1 MMEVEEN
8 ENDIKNSNQISTS
21 SQKDII
27 DLIPTNNTSSYIKIV
42 KELNY
47 DIYPKY
53 EYFNFKKDNYI
64 INKNNIPS
72 EDIGIIIDNGS
83 FECRAGWSICNEPN
97 ISCRN
102 ILAKPKINDGNYT
115 PFIVGNNIFEYEQGK
130 INKKSPF
137 EKNIIAHFNT
147 QEHILDHIFSNL
159 NITDNNINHP
169 ILITEP
175 VCNLSFSR
183 KCMTELMFELYGVPS
198 LAYGIDM
205 LYSYYYNNYDKI
217 KKDMGLG
224 NCLIISS
231 SNQVTHIVPI
241 IENKIDIKKTR
252 RISIGSENAKDLL
265 MKSLHLKYPEIKQ
278 KLTNEVIQDIYHN
291 YTMTALDYDKQLKLI
306 ELLHK
311 DEQEKYHK
319 LDLVNVYGSLDMYQK
334 VLDSYKEEKN
344 NNDKIIFKKN
354 NFSYLKPY
362 TNLVN
367 YIDEKENNFEKNI
380 LNKLYFFKKPFMGVL
395 PYITKEELKAK
406 QEAKNEQIKR
416 LREIMKKKREENYK
430 NMKIEL
436 EQLENMIA
444 LKEQDKFKFEEIL
457 TNTGYENAEEIQQ
470 RINKLNTKLNND
482 IQHLE
487 QTHPEDIE
495 SKWYL
500 LSMPDEDLTEAQIKM
515 KRIQKMQKNA
525 YYNRLE
531 KRENARREKE
541 KIENL
546 KKENKEKYLVSLYR
560 NKKEILERLAKYEE
574 LKRDMVNR
582 HSKTNMKRM
591 QTLAELGKDSN
602 EGGSGGS
609 SSKGEDDDFGKN
621 DEDWEIYREVN
632 KNNINEEEEE
642 DMNRLHDIE
651 NQIAE
656 IDKMFYSNVQQYQY
670 NFYQENDYFIL
681 GVEQFRCAELLFKP
695 YIIGIEQAGIIEI
708 ISQIFKNM
716 SYDTQINLAKNIF
729 ITGGNTYYPFLKE
742 RIYHDLKSYL
752 PVGSE
757 INVMRAKEPI
767 LDAWKGARLFFND
780 TYVND
785 GKNEN
790 KLRNTIYITK
800 REYNEYGVDY
810 FKEHFCGNIKINNY

>member
-8 ENDIKNSNQISTS
+8 DKIEEVKNDNKINDITEIV
-21 SQKDII
+21 
-27 DLIPTNNTSSYIKIV
+27 PTNDTSSYIKIV

-47 DIYPKY
+47 DILPKY

-64 INKNNIPS
+64 SDYEGTSQENV
-72 EDIGIIIDNGS
+72 GIIIDNGS
-83 FECRAGWSICNEPN
+83 YQCRAGWSICNEPN
-97 ISCRN
+97 ICCRN
-102 ILAKPKINDGNYT
+102 ILAKPKINDGNYS
-115 PFIVGNNIFEYEQGK
+115 PFIVGNSIFEYEQGK

-137 EKNIIAHFNT
+137 EKNIIAHFST
-147 QEHILDHIFSNL
+147 QEHIFDHIFSNL
-159 NITDNNINHP
+159 NITDSNINHP
-169 ILITEP
+169 VLITEP
-175 VCNLSFSR
+175 ICNLSFSR

-198 LAYGIDM
+198 LTYGIDM
-205 LYSYYYNNYDKI
+205 LYSYYYNNYKKI
-217 KKDMGLG
+217 KNAYSLG

-241 IENKIDIKKTR
+241 IDNKIDIKNTR

-278 KLTNEVIQDIYHN
+278 KLTNEIIQEIYHN
-291 YTMTALDYDKQLKLI
+291 YTMTALDYEQQLKLI
-306 ELLHK
+306 EILHK

-319 LDLVNVYGSLDMYQK
+319 LDLVNIYGTLDMYQK
-334 VLDSYKEEKN
+334 VLDSYKEDKNYNLKN
-344 NNDKIIFKKN
+344 NLKKD
-354 NFSYLKPY
+354 NFPYLKSY

-367 YIDEKENNFEKNI
+367 YIDEKENNLENLI
-380 LNKLYFFKKPFMGVL
+380 LNKLFFFKKPFMGVL

-406 QEAKNEQIKR
+406 KEARNEQIKR
-416 LREIMKKKREENYK
+416 LREITKKKREENYK

-436 EQLENMIA
+436 EQLEKMIA
-444 LKEQDKFKFEEIL
+444 MKDVDKFKFEEIL
-457 TNTGYENAEEIQQ
+457 TNTGYESAEEIQQ
-470 RINKLNTKLNND
+470 RINKLNAKLNND
-482 IQHLE
+482 IHNLE
-487 QTHPEDIE
+487 QSQPEDIE
-495 SKWYL
+495 SRWYL
-500 LSMPDEDLTEAQIKM
+500 LSMPDEDLTEEQIKM

-525 YYNRLE
+525 YYSRLE
-531 KRENARREKE
+531 KREIARREKE

-546 KKENKEKYLVSLYR
+546 KKDNKEKYLVSLYR

-609 SSKGEDDDFGKN
+609 STKGEEDDFGKN

-651 NQIAE
+651 NQISE
-656 IDKMFYSNVQQYQY
+656 IDTMYFSNVQQYQY
-670 NFYQENDYFIL
+670 NYYQENDYFIL

-695 YIIGIEQAGIIEI
+695 YIIGIDQAGIIEI

-716 SYDTQINLAKNIF
+716 SSDTQINLAKNIF
-729 ITGGNTYYPFLKE
+729 LTGGNTNYPFLKE
-742 RIYHDLKSYL
+742 RIYHDLRSYL
-752 PVGSE
+752 PVGID
-757 INVMRAKEPI
+757 INIMKAEDPI
-767 LDAWKGARLFFND
+767 LDTWKGARLFFND
-780 TYVND
+780 TYGDKN
-785 GKNEN
+785 GKNDLTN
-790 KLRNTIYITK
+790 SIYITRK
-800 REYNEYGVDY
+800 EYDEYGIDY
-810 FKEHFCGNIKINNY
+810 FKEHFCGNANTNNY

>member
-8 ENDIKNSNQISTS
+8 EKKEEVKNENKINNITE
-21 SQKDII
+21 IV
-27 DLIPTNNTSSYIKIV
+27 PTNNTSSYIKII

-47 DIYPKY
+47 DILPKY
-53 EYFNFKKDNYI
+53 EYFNFKKENYI
-64 INKNNIPS
+64 SDYEGTSQENV
-72 EDIGIIIDNGS
+72 GIIIDNGS
-83 FECRAGWSICNEPN
+83 YQCRAGWSICNEPN
-97 ISCRN
+97 ICCRN
-102 ILAKPKINDGNYT
+102 ILAKPKINDGNYS
-115 PFIVGNNIFEYEQGK
+115 PFIVGNSIFEYEQGK

-137 EKNIIAHFNT
+137 EKNIIAHFST
-147 QEHILDHIFSNL
+147 QEHIFDHIFSNL
-159 NITDNNINHP
+159 NITDSNINHP
-169 ILITEP
+169 VLITEP
-175 VCNLSFSR
+175 ICNLSFSR

-198 LAYGIDM
+198 LTYGIDM
-205 LYSYYYNNYDKI
+205 LYSYYYNNYNQI
-217 KKDMGLG
+217 KNTYSLG

-231 SNQVTHIVPI
+231 SNQVTHIVPVI
-241 IENKIDIKKTR
+241 DNKIDIKNTR

-278 KLTNEVIQDIYHN
+278 KLTNEIIQEIYHN
-291 YTMTALDYDKQLKLI
+291 YTMTALDYEQQLKLI

-319 LDLVNVYGSLDMYQK
+319 LDLVNIYGTLDMYQK
-334 VLDSYKEEKN
+334 VLDSYKEDKNYNLKN
-344 NNDKIIFKKN
+344 NLKKD
-354 NFSYLKPY
+354 NFSYLKSY

-367 YIDEKENNFEKNI
+367 YIDEKENNLENLI
-380 LNKLYFFKKPFMGVL
+380 LNKLFFFKKPFMGVL

-406 QEAKNEQIKR
+406 KEARNEQIKR
-416 LREIMKKKREENYK
+416 LREITKKKREENYK

-436 EQLENMIA
+436 EQLEKMIA
-444 LKEQDKFKFEEIL
+444 MKDIDKFKFEEIL

-470 RINKLNTKLNND
+470 RINKLNAKLNND
-482 IQHLE
+482 IHNLE
-487 QTHPEDIE
+487 QSQPEDIE
-495 SKWYL
+495 SRWYL
-500 LSMPDEDLTEAQIKM
+500 LSMPDEDLTEEQIKM

-525 YYNRLE
+525 YYSRLE
-531 KRENARREKE
+531 KREIARREKE

-546 KKENKEKYLVSLYR
+546 KKDNKEKYLVSLYR

-609 SSKGEDDDFGKN
+609 STKGEEDDFGKN

-651 NQIAE
+651 NQISE
-656 IDKMFYSNVQQYQY
+656 IDTMYFSNVQQYQY
-670 NFYQENDYFIL
+670 NYYQENDYFIL

-695 YIIGIEQAGIIEI
+695 YIIGIDQAGIIEI

-716 SYDTQINLAKNIF
+716 SSDTQINLAKNIF
-729 ITGGNTYYPFLKE
+729 LTGGNTNYPFLKE
-742 RIYHDLKSYL
+742 RIYHDLRSYL
-752 PVGSE
+752 PVGID
-757 INVMRAKEPI
+757 INIMKAEDPI
-767 LDAWKGARLFFND
+767 LDTWKGARLFFND
-780 TYVND
+780 TYGDKN
-785 GKNEN
+785 GKNDLTN
-790 KLRNTIYITK
+790 SIYITRK
-800 REYNEYGVDY
+800 EYDEYGIDY
-810 FKEHFCGNIKINNY
+810 FKEHFCGNANTNNY

>member
-8 ENDIKNSNQISTS
+8 EKKEEVKNENKINNITE
-21 SQKDII
+21 IV
-27 DLIPTNNTSSYIKIV
+27 PTNDTSSYIKII

-47 DIYPKY
+47 DILPKY
-53 EYFNFKKDNYI
+53 EYFNFKKENYI
-64 INKNNIPS
+64 SDNEGTSQENV
-72 EDIGIIIDNGS
+72 GIIIDNGS
-83 FECRAGWSICNEPN
+83 YQCRAGWSICNEPN
-97 ISCRN
+97 ICCRN
-102 ILAKPKINDGNYT
+102 ILAKPKINDGNYS
-115 PFIVGNNIFEYEQGK
+115 PFIVGNSIFEYEQGK

-137 EKNIIAHFNT
+137 EKNIIAHFST
-147 QEHILDHIFSNL
+147 QEHIFDHIFSNL
-159 NITDNNINHP
+159 NITDSNINHP
-169 ILITEP
+169 VLITEP
-175 VCNLSFSR
+175 ICNLSFSR

-198 LAYGIDM
+198 LTYGIDM
-205 LYSYYYNNYDKI
+205 LYSYYYNNYNQI
-217 KKDMGLG
+217 KNTYSLG

-231 SNQVTHIVPI
+231 SNQVTHIVPVI
-241 IENKIDIKKTR
+241 DNKIDIKNTR

-278 KLTNEVIQDIYHN
+278 KLTNEIIQEIYHN
-291 YTMTALDYDKQLKLI
+291 YTMTALDYEQQLKLI

-319 LDLVNVYGSLDMYQK
+319 LDLVNIYGTLDMYQK
-334 VLDSYKEEKN
+334 VLDSYKEDKNYNLKN
-344 NNDKIIFKKN
+344 NLKKD
-354 NFSYLKPY
+354 NFSYLKSY

-367 YIDEKENNFEKNI
+367 YIDEKENNLENLI
-380 LNKLYFFKKPFMGVL
+380 LNKLFFFKKPFMGVL

-406 QEAKNEQIKR
+406 KEARNEQIRR
-416 LREIMKKKREENYK
+416 LREITKKKREENYK

-436 EQLENMIA
+436 EQLEKMIA
-444 LKEQDKFKFEEIL
+444 MKDIDKFKFEEIL

-470 RINKLNTKLNND
+470 RINKLNAKLNND
-482 IQHLE
+482 INNLE
-487 QTHPEDIE
+487 QSQPEDIE
-495 SKWYL
+495 SRWYL
-500 LSMPDEDLTEAQIKM
+500 LSMPDEDLTEEQIKM

-525 YYNRLE
+525 YYSRLE
-531 KRENARREKE
+531 KREIARREKE

-546 KKENKEKYLVSLYR
+546 KKDNKEKYLVSLYR

-609 SSKGEDDDFGKN
+609 STKGEEDDFGKN

-651 NQIAE
+651 NQISE
-656 IDKMFYSNVQQYQY
+656 IDTMYFSNVQQYQY
-670 NFYQENDYFIL
+670 NYYQENDYFIL

-695 YIIGIEQAGIIEI
+695 YIIGIDQAGIIEI

-716 SYDTQINLAKNIF
+716 SSDTQINLAKNIF
-729 ITGGNTYYPFLKE
+729 LTGGNTNYPFLKE
-742 RIYHDLKSYL
+742 RIYHDLRSYL
-752 PVGSE
+752 PVGID
-757 INVMRAKEPI
+757 INIMKAEDPI
-767 LDAWKGARLFFND
+767 LDTWKGARLFFND
-780 TYVND
+780 TYGDKN
-785 GKNEN
+785 GKNDLTN
-790 KLRNTIYITK
+790 SIYITK
-800 REYNEYGVDY
+800 KEYVEYGIDY
-810 FKEHFCGNIKINNY
+810 FKEHFCGNANTNNY

>member
-8 ENDIKNSNQISTS
+8 DKIDEVKNDNKINDITEIV
-21 SQKDII
+21 
-27 DLIPTNNTSSYIKIV
+27 PTNDTSSYIKIV

-47 DIYPKY
+47 DILPKY

-64 INKNNIPS
+64 SDYEGTSQENV
-72 EDIGIIIDNGS
+72 GIIIDNGS
-83 FECRAGWSICNEPN
+83 YQCRAGWSICNEPN
-97 ISCRN
+97 ICCRN
-102 ILAKPKINDGNYT
+102 ILAKPKINDGNYS
-115 PFIVGNNIFEYEQGK
+115 PFIVGNSIFEYEQGK

-137 EKNIIAHFNT
+137 EKNIIAHFST
-147 QEHILDHIFSNL
+147 QEHIFDHIFSNL
-159 NITDNNINHP
+159 NITDSNINHP
-169 ILITEP
+169 VLITEP
-175 VCNLSFSR
+175 ICNLSFSR

-198 LAYGIDM
+198 LTYGIDM
-205 LYSYYYNNYDKI
+205 LYSYYYNNYNQI
-217 KKDMGLG
+217 KNAYSLG

-241 IENKIDIKKTR
+241 IDNKIDIKNTR

-278 KLTNEVIQDIYHN
+278 KLTNEIIQEIYHN
-291 YTMTALDYDKQLKLI
+291 YTMTALDYEQQLKLI
-306 ELLHK
+306 EILHK

-319 LDLVNVYGSLDMYQK
+319 LDLVNIYGTLDMYQK
-334 VLDSYKEEKN
+334 VLDSYKEDKNYNLKN
-344 NNDKIIFKKN
+344 NLKKD
-354 NFSYLKPY
+354 NFPYLKSY

-367 YIDEKENNFEKNI
+367 YIDEKENNLENLI
-380 LNKLYFFKKPFMGVL
+380 LNKLFFFKKPFMGVL

-406 QEAKNEQIKR
+406 KEARNEQIKR
-416 LREIMKKKREENYK
+416 LREITKKKREENYK

-436 EQLENMIA
+436 EQLEKMIA
-444 LKEQDKFKFEEIL
+444 MKDVDKFKFEEIL
-457 TNTGYENAEEIQQ
+457 TNTGYESAEEIQQ
-470 RINKLNTKLNND
+470 RINKLNAKLNND
-482 IQHLE
+482 IHNLE
-487 QTHPEDIE
+487 QSQPEDIE
-495 SKWYL
+495 SRWYL
-500 LSMPDEDLTEAQIKM
+500 LSMPDEDLTEEQIKM

-525 YYNRLE
+525 YYSRLE
-531 KRENARREKE
+531 KREIARREKE

-546 KKENKEKYLVSLYR
+546 KKDNKEKYLVSLYR

-609 SSKGEDDDFGKN
+609 STKGEEDDFGKN

-651 NQIAE
+651 NQISE
-656 IDKMFYSNVQQYQY
+656 IDTMYFSNVQQYQY
-670 NFYQENDYFIL
+670 NYYQENDYFIL

-695 YIIGIEQAGIIEI
+695 YIIGIDQAGIIEI

-716 SYDTQINLAKNIF
+716 SSDTQINLAKNIF
-729 ITGGNTYYPFLKE
+729 LTGGNTNYPFLKE
-742 RIYHDLKSYL
+742 RIYHDLRSYL
-752 PVGSE
+752 PVGID
-757 INVMRAKEPI
+757 INIMKAEDPI
-767 LDAWKGARLFFND
+767 LDTWKGARLFFND
-780 TYVND
+780 TYGDKN
-785 GKNEN
+785 GKNDLTN
-790 KLRNTIYITK
+790 SIYITRK
-800 REYNEYGVDY
+800 EYDEYGIDY
-810 FKEHFCGNIKINNY
+810 FKEHFCGNTNTNNY

>member
-8 ENDIKNSNQISTS
+8 EKLESNQINNSNN
-21 SQKDII
+21 
-27 DLIPTNNTSSYIKIV
+27 DLLDLVPTNNTNSYIKII

-47 DIYPKY
+47 DTFPKY
-53 EYFNFKKDNYI
+53 ESFNFKNDNYL
-64 INKNNIPS
+64 KNSNEVVK

-83 FECRAGWSICNEPN
+83 YECRAGWSICNEPN
-97 ISCRN
+97 ICCRN
-102 ILAKPKINDGNYT
+102 ILAKPKINDGNYS
-115 PFIVGNNIFEYEQGK
+115 PFIVGNSIFEYEQGK

-137 EKNIIAHFNT
+137 EKNIIAHFST
-147 QEHILDHIFSNL
+147 QEHIFDHIFSNL

-175 VCNLSFSR
+175 ICNLSFSR

-198 LAYGIDM
+198 LTYGIDM
-205 LYSYYYNNYDKI
+205 LFSYYYNNYDKV
-217 KKDMGLG
+217 KNNYGLG

-231 SNQVTHIVPI
+231 SNQVSHIVPVI
-241 IENKIDIKKTR
+241 QNKIDIKSTR

-278 KLTNEVIQDIYHN
+278 KLTNEVIQDIYHH
-291 YTMTALDYDKQLKLI
+291 YTMAALDYEQQLKLI
-306 ELLHK
+306 EILHK

-319 LDLVNVYGSLDMYQK
+319 LDLVNVYGTLDMYQK
-334 VLDSYKEEKN
+334 VLDSYKEEKSY
-344 NNDKIIFKKN
+344 IKN
-354 NFSYLKPY
+354 NIKKKDFSYLKSY

-367 YIDEKENNFEKNI
+367 YIDEKENNYEKCV

-395 PYITKEELKAK
+395 PYITQEELKAK

-436 EQLENMIA
+436 EQLEKMIA
-444 LKEQDKFKFEEIL
+444 IKDVDKFKFEEIL

-470 RINKLNTKLNND
+470 RINKLNAKLNND
-482 IQHLE
+482 IHHLE
-487 QTHPEDIE
+487 QTQPEDIE
-495 SKWYL
+495 ARWYL
-500 LSMPDEDLTEAQIKM
+500 LSMPDEDLTEEQIKM

-525 YYNRLE
+525 YYSRLE
-531 KRENARREKE
+531 KREIARREKE

-546 KKENKEKYLVSLYR
+546 KKDNKEKYLVSLYR

-609 SSKGEDDDFGKN
+609 STKGEEDDFGKN

-642 DMNRLHDIE
+642 DMNRLHDVE

-656 IDKMFYSNVQQYQY
+656 IDKMYYSNVQQYQY

-708 ISQIFKNM
+708 ISQLFKNM
-716 SYDTQINLAKNIF
+716 SNETQLNLAKNIF
-729 ITGGNTYYPFLKE
+729 VTGGNTYYPLLKE
-742 RIYHDLKSYL
+742 RIYHDLRSYL
-752 PVGSE
+752 PVGTE
-757 INVMRAKEPI
+757 INVMRAENPI
-767 LDAWKGARLFFND
+767 LDVWKGARLFYNNTYNND
-780 TYVND
+780 I
-785 GKNEN
+785 KI
-790 KLRNTIYITK
+790 RNSIYITRK
-800 REYNEYGVDY
+800 EYDENGIDY
-810 FKEHFCGNIKINNY
+810 FKEHFCGNIKINN

>member
-1 MMEVEEN
+1 MMEIEEN
-8 ENDIKNSNQISTS
+8 EIKESNQINTS
-21 SQKDII
+21 KDDII
-27 DLIPTNNTSSYIKIV
+27 DLVPTNNKNSYIKVI

-53 EYFNFKKDNYI
+53 EYFNFKEENYI
-64 INKNNIPS
+64 SNKNDVPS

-83 FECRAGWSICNEPN
+83 FECRAGWSICKEPN
-97 ISCRN
+97 IRCRN
-102 ILAKPKINDGNYT
+102 ILAKPKINDGNFS
-115 PFIVGNNIFEYEQGK
+115 PFIVGNSIFEYEQGK

-137 EKNIIAHFNT
+137 EKNIIVHFST
-147 QEHILDHIFSNL
+147 QEHIFDHIFSNL
-159 NITDNNINHP
+159 NITDNSINHP
-169 ILITEP
+169 VLITEP

-183 KCMTELMFELYGVPS
+183 KCITELMFELYGVPS
-198 LAYGIDM
+198 LTYGIDM
-205 LYSYYYNNYDKI
+205 LYSYYYNHYNKI
-217 KKDMGLG
+217 KNSNDIGLG

-241 IENKIDIKKTR
+241 IQNKIDIKNTR
-252 RISIGSENAKDLL
+252 RISIGSEKAKDLL
-265 MKSLHLKYPEIKQ
+265 VKTLHLKYPEIKQ

-291 YTMTALDYDKQLKLI
+291 YTMTALDYEQQLKLI
-306 ELLHK
+306 EILHK
-311 DEQEKYHK
+311 DEQEKYHN
-319 LDLVNVYGSLDMYQK
+319 LELVNVYGTLDMYQK

-344 NNDKIIFKKN
+344 INSKNIPKKN

-367 YIDEKENNFEKNI
+367 YIDEKEENYEKCI
-380 LNKLYFFKKPFMGVL
+380 LNKLFFFKKPFMGVL

-436 EQLENMIA
+436 KQLENMIA
-444 LKEQDKFKFEEIL
+444 LKDQDKFKFQEIL

-470 RINKLNTKLNND
+470 RINKLNAKLNND

-495 SKWYL
+495 SRWYL

-525 YYNRLE
+525 YYSRLE

-574 LKRDMVNR
+574 LKRDMANR
-582 HSKTNMKRM
+582 HPKTNMKRM

-609 SSKGEDDDFGKN
+609 STKGEDDDFGKN

-642 DMNRLHDIE
+642 DMNRLHDVE
-651 NQIAE
+651 NQISE
-656 IDKMFYSNVQQYQY
+656 IDKMYYSNIQQYQY

-708 ISQIFKNM
+708 ISQLFKNM

-742 RIYHDLKSYL
+742 RIYHDLRSYL

-757 INVMRAKEPI
+757 INVKRAEEPI
-767 LDAWKGARLFFND
+767 LDVWKGARLFFND
-780 TYVND
+780 TYLND

-790 KLRNTIYITK
+790 KLRNSIYITRK
-800 REYNEYGVDY
+800 EYDEYGVDY
-810 FKEHFCGNIKINNY
+810 FKEHFCGNTIMNNY

>member
-1 MMEVEEN
+1 
-8 ENDIKNSNQISTS
+8 
-21 SQKDII
+21 
-27 DLIPTNNTSSYIKIV
+27 
-42 KELNY
+42 
-47 DIYPKY
+47 
-53 EYFNFKKDNYI
+53 
-64 INKNNIPS
+64 
-72 EDIGIIIDNGS
+72 
-83 FECRAGWSICNEPN
+83 
-97 ISCRN
+97 
-102 ILAKPKINDGNYT
+102 
-115 PFIVGNNIFEYEQGK
+115 
-130 INKKSPF
+130 
-137 EKNIIAHFNT
+137 
-147 QEHILDHIFSNL
+147 
-159 NITDNNINHP
+159 
-169 ILITEP
+169 
-175 VCNLSFSR
+175 
-183 KCMTELMFELYGVPS
+183 MFELYGVPS
-198 LAYGIDM
+198 LTYGIDM
-205 LYSYYYNNYDKI
+205 LYSYYYNHYNKI
-217 KKDMGLG
+217 KNSNDIGLG

-241 IENKIDIKKTR
+241 IQNKIDIKNTR

-265 MKSLHLKYPEIKQ
+265 MKTLHLKYPEIKQ

-291 YTMTALDYDKQLKLI
+291 YTMTALDYEQQLKLI

-311 DEQEKYHK
+311 DEQEKYHN
-319 LDLVNVYGSLDMYQK
+319 LELVNVYGTLDMYQK

-344 NNDKIIFKKN
+344 INSKNIPKKN

-367 YIDEKENNFEKNI
+367 YIDEKEENYEKCI
-380 LNKLYFFKKPFMGVL
+380 LNKLFFFKKPFMGVL

-436 EQLENMIA
+436 KQLENMIA
-444 LKEQDKFKFEEIL
+444 LKDQDKFKFQEIL

-470 RINKLNTKLNND
+470 RINKLNAKLNND

-495 SKWYL
+495 SRWYL

-525 YYNRLE
+525 YYSRLE

-609 SSKGEDDDFGKN
+609 STKGEDDDFGKN

-642 DMNRLHDIE
+642 DMNRLHDVE
-651 NQIAE
+651 NQISE
-656 IDKMFYSNVQQYQY
+656 IDKMYYSNIQQYQY

-708 ISQIFKNM
+708 ISQLFKNM

-742 RIYHDLKSYL
+742 RIYHDLRSYL

-757 INVMRAKEPI
+757 INVMRAEEPI
-767 LDAWKGARLFFND
+767 LDVWKGARLFFND
-780 TYVND
+780 TYLND

-790 KLRNTIYITK
+790 KLRNSIYITRK
-800 REYNEYGVDY
+800 EYDEYGIYY
-810 FKEHFCGNIKINNY
+810 FKEHFCGNIIMNNY

>member
-8 ENDIKNSNQISTS
+8 DKIEEVKNDNKINDITEIV
-21 SQKDII
+21 
-27 DLIPTNNTSSYIKIV
+27 PTNDTSSYIKIV

-47 DIYPKY
+47 DILPKY

-64 INKNNIPS
+64 SDYEGTSQENV
-72 EDIGIIIDNGS
+72 GIIIDNGS
-83 FECRAGWSICNEPN
+83 YQCRAGWSICNEPN
-97 ISCRN
+97 ICCRN
-102 ILAKPKINDGNYT
+102 ILAKPKINDGNYS
-115 PFIVGNNIFEYEQGK
+115 PFIVGNSIFEYEQGK

-137 EKNIIAHFNT
+137 EKNIIAHFST
-147 QEHILDHIFSNL
+147 QEHIFDHIFSNL
-159 NITDNNINHP
+159 NITDSNINHP
-169 ILITEP
+169 VLITEP
-175 VCNLSFSR
+175 ICNLSFSR

-198 LAYGIDM
+198 LTYGIDM
-205 LYSYYYNNYDKI
+205 LYSYYYNNYNQI
-217 KKDMGLG
+217 KNAYSLG

-241 IENKIDIKKTR
+241 IDNKIDIKNTR

-278 KLTNEVIQDIYHN
+278 KLTNEIIQEIYHN
-291 YTMTALDYDKQLKLI
+291 YTMTALDYEQQLKLI
-306 ELLHK
+306 EILHK

-319 LDLVNVYGSLDMYQK
+319 LDLVNIYGTLDMYQK
-334 VLDSYKEEKN
+334 VLDSYKEDKNYNLKN
-344 NNDKIIFKKN
+344 NLKKD
-354 NFSYLKPY
+354 NFPYLKSY

-367 YIDEKENNFEKNI
+367 YIDEKENNLENLI
-380 LNKLYFFKKPFMGVL
+380 LNKLFFFKKPFMGVL

-406 QEAKNEQIKR
+406 KEARNEQIKR
-416 LREIMKKKREENYK
+416 LREITKKKREENYK

-436 EQLENMIA
+436 EQLEKMIA
-444 LKEQDKFKFEEIL
+444 MKDVDKFKFEEIL
-457 TNTGYENAEEIQQ
+457 TNTGYESAEEIQQ
-470 RINKLNTKLNND
+470 RINKLNAKLNND
-482 IQHLE
+482 IHNLE
-487 QTHPEDIE
+487 QSQPEDIE
-495 SKWYL
+495 SRWYL
-500 LSMPDEDLTEAQIKM
+500 LSMPDEDLTEEQIKM

-525 YYNRLE
+525 YYSRLE
-531 KRENARREKE
+531 KREIARREKE

-546 KKENKEKYLVSLYR
+546 KKDNKEKYLVSLYR

-609 SSKGEDDDFGKN
+609 STKGEEDDFGKN

-651 NQIAE
+651 NQISE
-656 IDKMFYSNVQQYQY
+656 IDTMYFSNVQQYQY
-670 NFYQENDYFIL
+670 NYYQENDYFIL

-695 YIIGIEQAGIIEI
+695 YIIGIDQAGIIEI

-716 SYDTQINLAKNIF
+716 SSDTQINLAKNIF
-729 ITGGNTYYPFLKE
+729 LTGGNTNYPFLKE
-742 RIYHDLKSYL
+742 RIYHDLRSYL
-752 PVGSE
+752 PVGID
-757 INVMRAKEPI
+757 INIMKAEDPI
-767 LDAWKGARLFFND
+767 LDTWKGARLFFND
-780 TYVND
+780 TYGDQN
-785 GKNEN
+785 GKNDLTN
-790 KLRNTIYITK
+790 SIYITRK
-800 REYNEYGVDY
+800 EYDEYGIDY
-810 FKEHFCGNIKINNY
+810 FKEHFCGNANTNNY

>member
-1 MMEVEEN
+1 
-8 ENDIKNSNQISTS
+8 
-21 SQKDII
+21 
-27 DLIPTNNTSSYIKIV
+27 
-42 KELNY
+42 
-47 DIYPKY
+47 
-53 EYFNFKKDNYI
+53 
-64 INKNNIPS
+64 
-72 EDIGIIIDNGS
+72 
-83 FECRAGWSICNEPN
+83 
-97 ISCRN
+97 
-102 ILAKPKINDGNYT
+102 
-115 PFIVGNNIFEYEQGK
+115 
-130 INKKSPF
+130 
-137 EKNIIAHFNT
+137 
-147 QEHILDHIFSNL
+147 
-159 NITDNNINHP
+159 
-169 ILITEP
+169 
-175 VCNLSFSR
+175 
-183 KCMTELMFELYGVPS
+183 MFELYGVPS
-198 LAYGIDM
+198 LTYGIDM
-205 LYSYYYNNYDKI
+205 LYSYYYNNYNKI
-217 KKDMGLG
+217 KNSNDIGLG

-241 IENKIDIKKTR
+241 IQNKIDIKNTR

-265 MKSLHLKYPEIKQ
+265 MKTLHLKYPEIKQ

-291 YTMTALDYDKQLKLI
+291 YTMTALDYEQQLKLI
-306 ELLHK
+306 EILHK
-311 DEQEKYHK
+311 DEQEKYHN
-319 LDLVNVYGSLDMYQK
+319 LELVNVYGTLDRYQK

-344 NNDKIIFKKN
+344 INSKNIPKKN

-367 YIDEKENNFEKNI
+367 YIDEKEENYEKCI
-380 LNKLYFFKKPFMGVL
+380 LNKLFFFKKPFMGVL

-436 EQLENMIA
+436 KQLENMIA
-444 LKEQDKFKFEEIL
+444 LKDQDKFKFQEIL

-470 RINKLNTKLNND
+470 RINKLNAKLNND

-495 SKWYL
+495 SRWYL

-525 YYNRLE
+525 YYSRLE

-546 KKENKEKYLVSLYR
+546 KKENKEKYLLSLYR

-609 SSKGEDDDFGKN
+609 STKGEDDDFGKN

-642 DMNRLHDIE
+642 DMNRLHDVE
-651 NQIAE
+651 NQISE
-656 IDKMFYSNVQQYQY
+656 IDKMYYSNIQQYQY

-708 ISQIFKNM
+708 ISQLFKNM

-742 RIYHDLKSYL
+742 RIYHDLRSYL

-757 INVMRAKEPI
+757 INVMRAEEPI
-767 LDAWKGARLFFND
+767 LDVWKGARLFFND
-780 TYVND
+780 TYLND

-790 KLRNTIYITK
+790 KLRNSIYITRK
-800 REYNEYGVDY
+800 EYDEYGVDY
-810 FKEHFCGNIKINNY
+810 FKEHFCGNIIMNNY

>member
-8 ENDIKNSNQISTS
+8 EKKEEVKNENKINNITE
-21 SQKDII
+21 IV
-27 DLIPTNNTSSYIKIV
+27 PTNNTSSYIKII

-47 DIYPKY
+47 DILPKY
-53 EYFNFKKDNYI
+53 EYFNFKKENYI
-64 INKNNIPS
+64 SDYEGTSQENV
-72 EDIGIIIDNGS
+72 GIIIDNGS
-83 FECRAGWSICNEPN
+83 YQCRAGWSICNEPN
-97 ISCRN
+97 ICCRN
-102 ILAKPKINDGNYT
+102 ILAKPKINDGNYS
-115 PFIVGNNIFEYEQGK
+115 PFIVGNSIFEYEQGK

-137 EKNIIAHFNT
+137 EKNIIAHFST
-147 QEHILDHIFSNL
+147 QEHIFDHIFSNL
-159 NITDNNINHP
+159 NITDSNINHP
-169 ILITEP
+169 VLITEP
-175 VCNLSFSR
+175 ICNLSFSR

-198 LAYGIDM
+198 LTYGIDM
-205 LYSYYYNNYDKI
+205 LYSYYYNNYNQI
-217 KKDMGLG
+217 KNTYSLG

-231 SNQVTHIVPI
+231 SNQVTHIVPVI
-241 IENKIDIKKTR
+241 DNKIDIKNTR

-278 KLTNEVIQDIYHN
+278 KLTNEIIQEIYHN
-291 YTMTALDYDKQLKLI
+291 YTMTALDYEQQLKLI

-319 LDLVNVYGSLDMYQK
+319 LDLVNIYGTLDMYQK
-334 VLDSYKEEKN
+334 VLDSYKEDKNYNLKN
-344 NNDKIIFKKN
+344 NLKKD
-354 NFSYLKPY
+354 NFSYLKSY

-367 YIDEKENNFEKNI
+367 YIDEKENNLENLI
-380 LNKLYFFKKPFMGVL
+380 LNKLFFFKKPFMGVL

-406 QEAKNEQIKR
+406 KEARNEQIKR
-416 LREIMKKKREENYK
+416 LREITKKKREENFK

-436 EQLENMIA
+436 EQLEKMIA
-444 LKEQDKFKFEEIL
+444 MKDIDKFKFEEIL

-470 RINKLNTKLNND
+470 RINKLNAKLNND
-482 IQHLE
+482 IHNLE
-487 QTHPEDIE
+487 QSQPEDIE
-495 SKWYL
+495 SRWYL
-500 LSMPDEDLTEAQIKM
+500 LSMPDEDLTEEQIKM

-525 YYNRLE
+525 YYSRLE
-531 KRENARREKE
+531 KREIARREKE

-609 SSKGEDDDFGKN
+609 STKGEEDDFGKN

-651 NQIAE
+651 NQISE
-656 IDKMFYSNVQQYQY
+656 IDTMYFSNVQQYQY
-670 NFYQENDYFIL
+670 NYYQENDYFIL

-695 YIIGIEQAGIIEI
+695 YIIGIDQAGIIEI

-716 SYDTQINLAKNIF
+716 SSDTQINLAKNIF
-729 ITGGNTYYPFLKE
+729 LTGGNTNYPFLKE
-742 RIYHDLKSYL
+742 RIYHDLRSYL
-752 PVGSE
+752 PVGID
-757 INVMRAKEPI
+757 INIIKAEDPI
-767 LDAWKGARLFFND
+767 LDTWKGARLFFND
-780 TYVND
+780 TYGDKN
-785 GKNEN
+785 GKNDLTN
-790 KLRNTIYITK
+790 SIYITRK
-800 REYNEYGVDY
+800 EYDEYGIDY
-810 FKEHFCGNIKINNY
+810 FKEHFCGNANTNN